1 MAFFIPVTAST
12 FTIPHRSQVV
22 ANFFGHTSPETHP
35 FPQPMELRSS
45 MSEEE
50 WHTRTVAIWNHFTRY
65 TWSKLLRGYLV
76 FALILSLIG
85 PIAANLMIHKV
96 VYDGAEPLTGNPSDE
111 EIRQRI
117 ALIRRGHLINF
128 IVILFLFIFIWTP
141 YLSYKSMGRK
151 RLAALLI
158 SFNQTDAAK
167 GNMQALNWTCS
178 RTSTF
183 QSNATVVI
191 ELPIAYISSNQPSLF
206 HQAAYLPEY
215 IRKEPASQGPPL
227 YATAQNPTGFP
238 GAPPAGNGDHKA

>member
-12 FTIPHRSQVV
+12 FAIPHRSQVV

-50 WHTRTVAIWNHFTRY
+50 WHSRTVAIWNHFTRY

-238 GAPPAGNGDHKA
+238 GAPPAGNSDHKA